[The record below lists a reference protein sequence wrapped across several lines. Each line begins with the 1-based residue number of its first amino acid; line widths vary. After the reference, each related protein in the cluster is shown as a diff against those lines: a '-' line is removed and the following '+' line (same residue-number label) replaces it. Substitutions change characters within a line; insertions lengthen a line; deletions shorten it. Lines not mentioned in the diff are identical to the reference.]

1 MTCSRL
7 ATLPLALAFSLAAL
21 PVLSAQAPKPAPAAK
36 KAEATLDEVESGI
49 FEQIN
54 QLRKQHGAPPLK
66 KNEKLMKLAREY
78 SERMAKER
86 FFGHVDPQGRT
97 FADRLSTTG
106 LIFRQLGENIVKHSD
121 PGEPVAYAIKAWM
134 NSKHHR
140 ETLLTPGFEETG
152 IGVWREGK
160 SYHYTQVFF
169 TGEVARI
176 LP

>member
-1 MTCSRL
+1 MTSFRS
-7 ATLPLALAFSLAAL
+7 ATLPLALALSLAAL
-21 PVLSAQAPKPAPAAK
+21 PVLSAQAPKPAPGAS
-36 KAEATLDEVESGI
+36 KAATLEEVESGI

-54 QLRKQHGAPPLK
+54 QLRKQAGAPALK
-66 KNEKLMKLAREY
+66 KNDKLMKLAREY

-97 FADRLSTTG
+97 FADRLATTG

-134 NSKHHR
+134 TSKHHR

-152 IGVWREGK
+152 VGVWREGK